1 MPALLLALLLAA
13 VAGSTT
19 TPRVRREAQ
28 AQQQQGG
35 ADPTLNYGDYVHHH
49 GSRAGTPGFT
59 YPACSIQES
68 LNQDG
73 MICVAGSGWLALTQI
88 VPPQLGTGST
98 VEAPLDP
105 TGDLPRA
112 LQAVAKPLPAQIPAA
127 VVEQEKPS
135 YYFGAFSTSGWGRD
149 SIESLAGTPIKT
161 KPNHPFH
168 SFGIRSII
176 IGRALHQNQTKP
188 NRHLPQPTAP
198 SRTCTG
204 PCAPGRPLPPT
215 SRCWT

>member
-1 MPALLLALLLAA
+1 MTATLLLRPPLLLAMVLAA
-13 VAGSTT
+13 VAGTT
-19 TPRVRREAQ
+19 TAAPRIRREAQ

-35 ADPTLNYGDYVHHH
+35 TDPSLNYGDYVHQH
-49 GSRAGTPGFT
+49 GSRAGTPGFH

-105 TGDLPRA
+105 NGDLPRA
-112 LQAVAKPLPAQIPAA
+112 LQAVAKPLPAQISAA

-135 YYFGAFSTSGWGRD
+135 YYFGEFS
-149 SIESLAGTPIKT
+149 
-161 KPNHPFH
+161 
-168 SFGIRSII
+168 RS
-176 IGRALHQNQTKP
+176 
-188 NRHLPQPTAP
+188 
-198 SRTCTG
+198 
-204 PCAPGRPLPPT
+204 
-215 SRCWT
+215 